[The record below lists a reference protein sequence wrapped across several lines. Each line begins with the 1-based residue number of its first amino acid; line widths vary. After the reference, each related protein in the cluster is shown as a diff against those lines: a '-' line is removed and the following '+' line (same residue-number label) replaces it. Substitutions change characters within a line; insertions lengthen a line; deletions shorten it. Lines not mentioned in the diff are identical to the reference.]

1 MRKKL
6 LAFNIITSLV
16 VLVLMFFGGIYVSS
30 QDNQQYALSMV
41 EEYALTYQKQFEMFG
56 DIAVPE
62 NVSYRVTVMK
72 IDGEVLFDN
81 DASISEMENH
91 LDRPEVL
98 AAANGT
104 PEAEIRYS
112 ETLDVDM
119 IYYAVMAEYGGEV
132 VIIRIALSLSSVRA
146 YFYDSLPILIMV
158 LLLIGVLGIV
168 MSVVFGKKSL
178 KPLEVVKSSLEAV
191 NRGEFTQIDWD
202 IADGDI
208 AGLLVEINEINK
220 SVMTS
225 FAKVRS
231 EQTKLDY
238 VLNNIA
244 DGIVAINARN
254 QITTINKSA
263 KNIFDVNDM
272 TIGKP
277 VEYLSGLSQFAEKLQ
292 DENNQIFEMEINK
305 KIYLCF
311 LNYLETPTKSF
322 NRVLA
327 IRDITERKRAE
338 VMRSEFFENAS
349 HELKTPLTV
358 VSGFM
363 EILSL
368 QIKDEKQASMLEKMA
383 SETQRMKTLIEDML
397 ALSNLENSHSPDVEI
412 LNISRTAEE
421 VFETLSIESY
431 KKNIKLKSD
440 CDVNIKISPVHLY
453 ELLKNLVE
461 NGVKYSSSR
470 KNGFVKVTA
479 VKRDKNIVIAVSDN
493 GIGIDK
499 KHQDRIFER
508 FYRVEKSRSRKA
520 GGTGLGLSIVKHIVD
535 LYGGSVSIASTASRG
550 TTITVE
556 IPQE

>member
-16 VLVLMFFGGIYVSS
+16 VLVLMFFGGIYVTS
-30 QDNQQYALSMV
+30 QDNQQYAMSSV
-41 EEYALTYQKQFEMFG
+41 EEYALTYKEQFEMFG
-56 DIAVPE
+56 DIAVPDD
-62 NVSYRVTVMK
+62 VSYRVTVMK
-72 IDGEVLFDN
+72 TSGEVVFDN
-81 DASISEMENH
+81 DASVTEMENH

-98 AAANGT
+98 AAVNGT

-112 ETLDVDM
+112 ETLGVDM
-119 IYYAVMAEYGGEV
+119 IYYAVNAEYNGETA
-132 VIIRIALSLSSVRA
+132 IIRIALSLASVRA
-146 YFYDSLPILIMV
+146 YFYDSLPILVTV
-158 LLLIGVLGIV
+158 LILIGVLGV
-168 MSVVFGKKSL
+168 LMSVVFGKKSL
-178 KPLEVVKSSLEAV
+178 KPLELVKSSLEAV
-191 NRGEFTQIDWD
+191 NRGEFTQIDCN
-202 IADGDI
+202 IADGEI
-208 AGLLVEINEINK
+208 AELLVEINEINK

-244 DGIVAINARN
+244 DGIVAINMRN

-263 KNIFDVNDM
+263 KRIFDVNDM

-277 VEYLSGLSQFAEKLQ
+277 VEYLSGLSQFTEKLQ
-292 DENNQIFEMEINK
+292 DQNNQIFEMEIDK

-363 EILSL
+363 EILAL
-368 QIKDEKQASMLEKMA
+368 QITDEKQAGMLEKMA
-383 SETQRMKTLIEDML
+383 SETVRMKTLIDDML
-397 ALSNLENSHSPDVEI
+397 ALSNIENSQTADVEI
-412 LNISRTAEE
+412 LNVARTAEE
-421 VFETLSIESY
+421 VFDTLAIESY
-431 KKNIKLKSD
+431 KKNIKLKAD
-440 CDVNIKISPVHLY
+440 CDVQIKMNSVHLY

-461 NGVKYSSSR
+461 NGVKYSSAR
-470 KNGFVKVTA
+470 KNGFVKVSGKI
-479 VKRDKNIVIAVSDN
+479 VGKNVVIAVSDN

-556 IPQE
+556 IPVE